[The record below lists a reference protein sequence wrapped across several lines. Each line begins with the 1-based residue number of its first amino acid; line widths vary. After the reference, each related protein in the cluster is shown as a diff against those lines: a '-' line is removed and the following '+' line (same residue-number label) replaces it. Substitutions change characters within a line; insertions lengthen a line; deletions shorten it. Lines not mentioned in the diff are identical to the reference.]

1 MSPTRSTSLYPKYSG
16 IWLAGDSRIEE
27 YANFSSQLCKY
38 NRRVMMNPKN
48 NFLILF
54 MIVVLICISTNL
66 AFADQSELNSKVVF
80 TVQ

>member
-1 MSPTRSTSLYPKYSG
+1 
-16 IWLAGDSRIEE
+16 
-27 YANFSSQLCKY
+27 
-38 NRRVMMNPKN
+38 MNPKN